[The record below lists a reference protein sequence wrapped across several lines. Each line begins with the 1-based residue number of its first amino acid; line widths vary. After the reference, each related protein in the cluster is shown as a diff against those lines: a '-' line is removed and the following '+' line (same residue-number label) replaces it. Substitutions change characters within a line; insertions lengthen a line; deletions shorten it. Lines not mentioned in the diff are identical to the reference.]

1 VTLTRRELREG
12 QNRAAYG
19 RCPECDAPLPNP
31 WTQRCRHR
39 RACEARQMM
48 QAGVPVEE
56 AARHAQR
63 LSRATGDK
71 P

>member
-1 VTLTRRELREG
+1 MPVIKRDEQRREK
-12 QNRAAYG
+12 A
-19 RCPECDAPLPNP
+19 RCVECNAPIRDPYL
-31 WTQRCRHR
+31 TGGLDVCEHR

-48 QAGVPVEE
+48 QAGVSSAE

-63 LSRATGDK
+63 L